1 MRFKFS
7 PCLVIAVLVLLP
19 ACSSSPAARPD
30 ESMVASRIID
40 GDTIEVTDAAGYTEQ
55 VRLIGIDTPE
65 RGECGFKESGAR
77 LSELILNSDVLLVTG
92 GTDNQDRY
100 KRLLRYV
107 DFGEIDA
114 GLVLIQEGFAIA
126 RYDSRDGYPQH
137 DRESEYVKADSESPG
152 FCKS

>member
-7 PCLVIAVLVLLP
+7 PCLLVAVLVLLA
-19 ACSSSPAARPD
+19 ACSSSLVAQPD

-40 GDTIEVTDAAGYTEQ
+40 GDTIEVTDAGGYTEK

-77 LSELILNSDVLLVTG
+77 LSELILDSGVLLVPG
-92 GTDNQDRY
+92 GTDDRDRY

-107 DFGEIDA
+107 DIGKIDM

-137 DRESEYVKADSESPG
+137 DRESEYVKADSESPS
-152 FCKS
+152 FCK